1 MPAGDV
7 VSGVEPGVLQRKV
20 CLIGATAVGK
30 TSLVRRCVE
39 SAFSESY
46 LATVGV
52 KVDRKRVVVGERRI
66 NLMLWDLQGEE
77 DGQAVRMAYL
87 RGASGYLLVIDGTR
101 AATFATALDLQRRAA
116 ALARAP
122 APFVVLVNKADRYEE
137 WEVTESDIARLRD
150 AQWPVLFTSAKT
162 GVGVETAFG
171 AIAERV
177 VRV

>member
-1 MPAGDV
+1 MPASDV
-7 VSGVEPGVLQRKV
+7 RGGVEPGVLQRKI

-39 SAFSESY
+39 STFSESY

-52 KVDRKRVVVGERRI
+52 KVDRKRVDVDNRRV

-77 DGQAVRMAYL
+77 DGQSVRMAYL

-101 AATFATALDLQRRAA
+101 ATTFAVALELQKRAA
-116 ALARAP
+116 ALARWP
-122 APFVVLVNKADRYEE
+122 VPFVVLVNKADRYEE
-137 WEVTESDIARLRD
+137 WEVSESDIGRLRS
-150 AQWPVLFTSAKT
+150 ARWPVLFTSAKT
-162 GVGVETAFG
+162 GIGVEAAFG

-177 VRV
+177 ISA